1 MTTRRKFIQYAAALA
16 TAAVVAPSFLLRPKY
31 KLGLQLFTLREPMAK
46 DLRGTLKKIAALG
59 YEEVETYGFNYG
71 DNKYYWGLEPKVAK
85 QLLDDSNLTT
95 STGHY
100 DLNKFMNTPVEDLNR
115 YVDQCIE
122 GAHALKQEYITWP
135 WLDPESRT
143 IEKFKILSEKLNLIG
158 ETIKKANLQLAYHN
172 HDFEFIDH
180 QGQIGYNIILQE
192 TDPSLV
198 KMQMDLY
205 WVMHSSPLKP
215 HDWFKKHPGRFVM
228 WHIKDMD
235 KVNRNLHTEVGNGT
249 IDFKTIFAD
258 DSLAG
263 LQHIFVEQG
272 NNLMADPFQS
282 VANSAAYV
290 KKELLK

>member
-1 MTTRRKFIQYAAALA
+1 MTTRRKFIQHATALA
-16 TAAVVAPSFLLRPKY
+16 TAAAVTPSFLLRPKY
-31 KLGLQLFTLREPMAK
+31 KLGLQLYTLREPMAK

-71 DNKYYWGLEPKVAK
+71 GNKYYWGLEPKVAK
-85 QLLDDSNLTT
+85 QLLNDSNLTT

-172 HDFEFIDH
+172 HDFEFIDQ

-215 HDWFKKHPGRFVM
+215 HDWFKKRPGRFVM